1 MTEQRPRKRSLE
13 FGGRTRT
20 WVEVPGGDTG
30 TLILFLH
37 GSRQSGNVARNFT
50 DRTFE
55 SLGHTVIYPDGVG
68 RHFNDLRRGFR
79 ESARTLGV
87 DDVGFLTA
95 LLARYPHERVIGC
108 GFSNGG
114 QMLIRM
120 LIDAP
125 ATLHA
130 AALFGASMPT
140 EENTLPP
147 RDPSRAW
154 HPTPILCVQGTAD
167 PLVPYEG
174 GMVGIGGNNRGVTR
188 SAVDSAAYFAARNGA
203 SFRGRT
209 QLSEHIHLDTW
220 DGDAPVHLATIEGFG
235 HMVPCAKD
243 LDPRL
248 GPGTREVTG
257 AGLVDKLLC

>member
-1 MTEQRPRKRSLE
+1 MPEQQSLE

-20 WVEVPGGDTG
+20 WVEVPGADTG

-50 DRTFE
+50 DRSFE
-55 SLGHTVIYPDGVG
+55 SLGHTVLYPDGVG
-68 RHFNDLRRGFR
+68 RHFNDARRGFQ
-79 ESARTLGV
+79 ESARTLDI
-87 DDVGFLTA
+87 DDVGFLTE
-95 LLARYPHERVIGC
+95 LIARYPHERVIGC

-120 LIDAP
+120 LLDAP
-125 ATLHA
+125 RTLSA

-140 EENTLPP
+140 EDNTLPP
-147 RDPSRAW
+147 KGSW
-154 HPTPILCVQGTAD
+154 HPTPILSVQGTAD

-174 GMVGIGGNNRGVTR
+174 GMAGIGGNNRGMTR
-188 SAVDSAAYFAARNGA
+188 SAHDSAECFAKRNGA
-203 SFRGRT
+203 QLHSET
-209 QLSEHIHLDTW
+209 HLSEHVTLDTW
-220 DGDAPVHLATIEGFG
+220 EGAAPVHLVTIEGFG
-235 HMVPCAKD
+235 HMVPCSKE

-257 AGLVDKLLC
+257 AGLVEKLLL

>member
-1 MTEQRPRKRSLE
+1 MPAQPTRKHSLE

-20 WVEVPGGDTG
+20 WIEVPGEDTG

-68 RHFNDLRRGFR
+68 RHFNDARRGFQ
-79 ESARTLGV
+79 ESARTLGI
-87 DDVGFLTA
+87 DDVGFLTE

-120 LIDAP
+120 LLDAP
-125 ATLHA
+125 SALSA

-140 EENTLPP
+140 EDNTLPP
-147 RDPSRAW
+147 QNPEQPW

-174 GMVGIGGNNRGVTR
+174 GMAGIGGNNRGLTR
-188 SAVDSAAYFAARNGA
+188 SAQDSAEYFARRNGA
-203 SFRGRT
+203 TFEGRT
-209 QLSEHIHLDTW
+209 QLGEHVLTDTW
-220 DGDAPVHLATIEGFG
+220 NGDAPVRLVTIEGFG

-257 AGLVDKLLC
+257 AGLVEKFLL